1 MGSVNGCPPRGG
13 VPLSTVAAPKAANAW
28 RYATDCVLSQGIET
42 DAGHLLEVRVTGASV
57 NGGYRFGKGNRL
69 RKRPEFL
76 QLGDRGKRLFSRHFI
91 LVYDRSRHPESR
103 LGITVTKKIG
113 PAVTRNRLKRICREY
128 FRRHRNLLGAAYDI
142 HIIARSAA
150 AKAAHEELTG
160 SLETLFSQI
169 RPTPASSDGQRPGR
183 PVDD

>member
-1 MGSVNGCPPRGG
+1 
-13 VPLSTVAAPKAANAW
+13 
-28 RYATDCVLSQGIET
+28 
-42 DAGHLLEVRVTGASV
+42 VTGASV

-76 QLGDRGKRLFSRHFI
+76 QLGERGKRLFSRHFI
-91 LVYDRSRHPESR
+91 LVYDHSRQLESR

-128 FRRHRNLLGAAYDI
+128 FRRHRDFLGAAYDI

-150 AKAAHEELTG
+150 ARAAHEELTG

-169 RPTPASSDGQRPGR
+169 RQGSAGAGSQCSGC